1 MSATP
6 LLLATDFEKTVENK
20 SLFERRERRTLWRV
34 ERLALETSDFTCL
47 AGRNGAGKSTLLR
60 CLLGL
65 QKASRGEVLWYGR
78 PALSADVLGYLP
90 EFPILPPA
98 LNVRTYLELLLG
110 RSVEEMLTE
119 RDGLLAR
126 FERLSVSAFL
136 DVPAHRL
143 SKGQQQRVLLWSAL
157 SRAPRGLVLDE
168 PFSGLDPWARVELA
182 ELLVELT
189 RAHGLFIVMSTH
201 EMPRAL
207 RDVCARTWL
216 IDESTVKVTPGC
228 ALPE

>member
-65 QKASRGEVLWYGR
+65 QKASRGKVLWYGR
-78 PALSADVLGYLP
+78 PSLSADVLGYLP

-98 LNVRTYLELLLG
+98 LKVRTYLELLLG

-157 SRAPRGLVLDE
+157 SRAPKGLVLDE